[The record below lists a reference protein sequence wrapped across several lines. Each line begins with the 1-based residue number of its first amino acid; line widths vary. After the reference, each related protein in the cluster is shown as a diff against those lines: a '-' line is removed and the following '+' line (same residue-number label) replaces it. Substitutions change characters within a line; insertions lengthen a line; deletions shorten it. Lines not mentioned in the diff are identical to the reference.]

1 MAEALLIIEGYQ
13 VWIYFLLAIAGLIY
27 LRQTWHWY
35 SQRRASMFQLERE
48 RASSRLAR
56 SAALLTLAL
65 ALMLTTFVLATFAGP
80 AVPASLRPTT
90 LPTFSLLETPT
101 LPGAT
106 GEANLTTATPL
117 PTVSVDSS
125 GCLNPL
131 ATLTA
136 PKDGDSLTGT
146 VEVDGTAN
154 IANFAFFKYE
164 YISLTPGSVWRAVQA
179 VTERRVNEK
188 LGTWDTS
195 LLIPGDYALR
205 LVVTDAGGNAPLP
218 CVIRVQILPTQ

>member
-1 MAEALLIIEGYQ
+1 MTEALLIIEGYQ
-13 VWIYFLLAIAGLIY
+13 VWIYLLLGVAGLIY

-35 SQRRASMFQLERE
+35 RERRDSMFQLERE
-48 RASSRLAR
+48 RATSRLAR
-56 SAALLTLAL
+56 SASLLTLAL
-65 ALMLTTFVLATFAGP
+65 ALMLTTFVLATFVGP
-80 AVPASLRPTT
+80 AVPASLRPTS
-90 LPTFSLLETPT
+90 LPTVSMLETATIPA
-101 LPGAT
+101 AT
-106 GEANLTTATPL
+106 GEASLTTATPL

-125 GCLNPL
+125 GCQNPL
-131 ATLTA
+131 ATLTS

-179 VTERRVNEK
+179 VTETRINEK

-205 LVVTDAGGNAPLP
+205 LVVTDTSGNAPLP
-218 CVIRVQILPTQ
+218 CVLRVRILPTQ

>member
-1 MAEALLIIEGYQ
+1 MTEALLIIEGYQ
-13 VWIYFLLAIAGLIY
+13 TWIYLLLAVAGLIY

-35 SQRRASMFQLERE
+35 RERRDSMFQLERE
-48 RASSRLAR
+48 RATSRLTR
-56 SAALLTLAL
+56 SASLLTLAL
-65 ALMLTTFVLATFAGP
+65 ALMLTTFILATFVGP
-80 AVPASLRPTT
+80 AVPASLRPTA
-90 LPTFSLLETPT
+90 LPTVSMLETATIPA
-101 LPGAT
+101 AT

-125 GCLNPL
+125 GCQNPL
-131 ATLTA
+131 ATLTS

-179 VTERRVNEK
+179 VTVPKVDEK

-205 LVVTDAGGNAPLP
+205 LVVTDTSGNAPLP
-218 CVIRVQILPTQ
+218 CVLRVRILPTQ